1 MKKLYLAIIIVLFSA
16 ITVSAAL
23 RLDLRL
29 MMKHT
34 HTHTGKWFITSDS
47 DTFKTS
53 TGKYLT
59 VQ

>member
-34 HTHTGKWFITSDS
+34 HTGKWFITSDS